1 MRDFNSNGLI
11 DKNEIFD
18 WFIAAEKIRKSSQF
32 IVSVQPILVV
42 KLSGDGLSRTW
53 TVDRLAISNCYDS

>member
-18 WFIAAEKIRKSSQF
+18 WFIAAEKIRKSKTNSKIPKMLPVF
-32 IVSVQPILVV
+32 VEFLIAS
-42 KLSGDGLSRTW
+42 T
-53 TVDRLAISNCYDS
+53 LA

>member
-18 WFIAAEKIRKSSQF
+18 WFIAAEKIRKSSQS
-32 IVSVQPILVV
+32 IVSVQF
-42 KLSGDGLSRTW
+42 
-53 TVDRLAISNCYDS
+53 LADFCG